1 MQLNCLSLGKV
12 AFCVNHGFVLF
23 NSSLFYPLGA
33 GLLVFSTT
41 VAAAE
46 APFTYRVVLRADS
59 SVSSLLEQYLEI
71 FKLKDS
77 PRNSPEQLSRSLE
90 FLPQAVADLL
100 ATQGYFNTKTVS
112 EMKTE
117 QGQTVVYIQVE
128 LGEPVVIHGAKLNVS
143 GAVQDNP
150 ERLAVLESR
159 FQERSDAIIGTS
171 FTQSEW
177 DDLKKRTLASFMAR
191 DYPASVMS
199 SSEAII
205 DPELKTA
212 QLNITMDSGP
222 AYVYGPVQ
230 IHGLQRYPEKLVRD
244 LVDLP
249 EGAPYRRSQLLN
261 LQTELQNL
269 PHFASALVDVS
280 LPADAPFIAPVQIDV
295 QESPLN
301 KVSTNLGYSTNTGA
315 QAGVD
320 YRYLNLF
327 DRGWIFN
334 SKLEIKQ
341 KEQLFDIAVAIPK
354 VSSGWEH
361 NGYINYASSDIEGL
375 QSDNYR
381 IGVSRNW
388 IERRQEHYISLQYL
402 AERRQISNGSSDRPH
417 SLTLNYKTIVRDL
430 DSLKDPRH
438 GYMLQAEIGGASEQ
452 VMSDVS
458 FVRAYGNAIHYNKIG
473 QEGILALR
481 LELGQTFTS
490 SAIGVPTEWLFRA
503 GGMGSVRGYDYQSL
517 GVDIDGSVVP
527 GRVLAT
533 SSIEYQHLVYKDWRA
548 AIFYDYGGAGA
559 DWRTLNPVRGAGI
572 GARWLSPVG
581 QIGADI
587 AYGIDKSQ
595 FRFQFAMG
603 LAF

>member
-1 MQLNCLSLGKV
+1 M
-12 AFCVNHGFVLF
+12 AF
-23 NSSLFYPLGA
+23 SSLLI
-33 GLLVFSTT
+33 
-41 VAAAE
+41 AAE
-46 APFTYRVVLRADS
+46 APFTYRVVLNADAR
-59 SVSSLLEQYLEI
+59 VASLLEQYLEI

-77 PRNSPEQLSRSLE
+77 PRNSSEQLSRSLE
-90 FLPQAVADLL
+90 FLPKSVADLL
-100 ATQGYFNTKTVS
+100 ATEGYFNTKTVS
-112 EMKTE
+112 EMKVE
-117 QGQTVVYIQVE
+117 QGKTVVYITVD
-128 LGEPVVIHGAKLNVS
+128 LGKPVIIHDAKLNVT
-143 GAVQDNP
+143 G
-150 ERLAVLESR
+150 EVLENLPRLDMLKSR
-159 FQERSDAIIGTS
+159 FETRSDELIGEK
-171 FTQSEW
+171 FTQNEW

-199 SSEAII
+199 LSEAII

-212 QLNITMDSGP
+212 QLNISMDSGP

-230 IHGLQRYPEKLVRD
+230 IHGLSRYPEKLVRD
-244 LVDLP
+244 LVDLQA
-249 EGAPYRRSQLLN
+249 GAPYRRNQLLN

-280 LPADAPFIAPVQIDV
+280 LPSSPPYIAPVQIDV

-301 KVSTNLGYSTNTGA
+301 KVITNLGYSTNTGA

-354 VSSGWEH
+354 MPSGWEH

-388 IERRQEHYISLQYL
+388 IERKQEHYISLQYL
-402 AERRQISNGSSDRPH
+402 AEHRQISNGSSDRPH
-417 SLTLNYKTIVRDL
+417 SLTLNYKSIIRDL
-430 DSLKDPRH
+430 DSLKDPRN
-438 GYMLQAEIGGASEQ
+438 GYLLHTEIGGASER

-481 LELGQTFTS
+481 LELGQTFTR
-490 SAIGVPTEWLFRA
+490 SAVGVPTEWLFRA

-517 GVDIDGSVVP
+517 GVDIDGAVAP

-559 DWRTLNPVRGAGI
+559 DWGTLNPVRGTGI

-595 FRFQFAMG
+595 LRFQFAMG